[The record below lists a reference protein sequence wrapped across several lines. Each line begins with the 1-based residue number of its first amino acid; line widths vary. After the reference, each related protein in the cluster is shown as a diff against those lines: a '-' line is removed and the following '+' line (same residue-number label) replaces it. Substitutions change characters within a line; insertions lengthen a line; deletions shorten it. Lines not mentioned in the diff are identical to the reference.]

1 MKTKNEKIPNP
12 KEIEKEIAAFLNRR
26 YGDQVKMMSPLTM
39 VQTDLSEAD
48 DVDPKKKGRID
59 FDMKPEEMIAYLD
72 QYVIRQDAAKQV
84 LATKICTHFNRIRY
98 WEDSRGRLPEITGGI
113 KNNVLMIGPTGV
125 GKTYIIKLIAKRIGV
140 PFVKGDATKFSETG
154 YVGGDVEDLVRD
166 LMRES
171 DNNIEI
177 AQYGIIYIDEI
188 DKIASSRNLIGPDVS
203 RTGVQRALLKP
214 MEETDVELKVP
225 HDPISM
231 IQEVEQFRK
240 TGKRE
245 RRSINTK
252 NILFIMSGAFS
263 ELPEIVKKRTTSQS
277 IGFGAQM
284 SAPPSTPETLKLLK
298 AEDLVEYGF
307 ESEFVGRLPVKSVFE
322 KLEEPDLLH
331 ILQNPNN
338 PVILSKKLDFATY
351 GIDIQFSQDAL
362 ERLARMAAK
371 ENTGA
376 RGLVSVIEQSLIPFE
391 TRLPSTNIRHF
402 PVTASV
408 IHYPAQTLKKWLSVP
423 DDPERKEMF
432 DAIAAENK
440 DIIQAYL
447 NDNRKNLT
455 AQYGLPLS
463 SDRIEW
469 IAEYYCANVVEIQT
483 AVKKIK
489 AYYDEIKKCELA
501 FYNKNDINIVLEED
515 AVDHFIGQMAEKT
528 KDAGQIYEKLT
539 TDFEY
544 GLRLIQEKIGRNRYF
559 ISKAALLDPESF
571 LNELIRNEFNKTDI
585 APPAGTT
592 DTNPVD
598 AASSPSDAPTGIKK

>member
-12 KEIEKEIAAFLNRR
+12 KEIEKEIAAFLTQR
-26 YGDQVKMMSPLTM
+26 YGDQVKLMSPLAM
-39 VQTDLSEAD
+39 VQADESETDTTGPTKE
-48 DVDPKKKGRID
+48 GCID

-72 QYVIRQDAAKQV
+72 QYVIRQDAAKRI
-84 LATKICTHFNRIRY
+84 LATKICTHFNRIRFQKN
-98 WEDSRGRLPEITGGI
+98 SKGQVPEITGGI

-125 GKTYIIKLIAKRIGV
+125 GKTYIIKHIAKRIGV

-171 DNNIEI
+171 DNNIEM
-177 AQYGIIYIDEI
+177 AQHGIIYIDEI

-263 ELPEIVKKRTTSQS
+263 ELPEIIKKRTTSQC

-284 SAPPSTPETLKLLK
+284 NTAQSKSDVLKLVK

-322 KLEEPDLLH
+322 KLEESDLFN

-351 GIDIQFSQDAL
+351 GIDIKFSRDAL
-362 ERLARMAAK
+362 ELLAHQAAL

-376 RGLVSVIEQSLIPFE
+376 RGLVSVIEHALIPFE
-391 TRLPSTNIRHF
+391 TRLPSTGIRHF

-408 IHYPAQTLKKWLSVP
+408 ICDSEQTLKKWLSDP
-423 DDPERKEMF
+423 DDPKRLETFE
-432 DAIAAENK
+432 AIAAENK
-440 DIIQAYL
+440 EGIISYL
-447 NDNRKNLT
+447 SDNRKNLT
-455 AQYGLPLS
+455 AHYGLPLS
-463 SDRIEW
+463 SDRIDR
-469 IAEYYCANVVEIQT
+469 IADYYCTNVVEIGT
-483 AVKKIK
+483 AVKTIK
-489 AYYDEIKKCELA
+489 SYYDEIKKCELA

-515 AVDHFIGQMAEKT
+515 AVDHFIGRMAAGAI
-528 KDAGQIYEKLT
+528 DAGRIYEKLT

-571 LNELIRNEFNKTDI
+571 LNELIRNEFNKKDI

-598 AASSPSDAPTGIKK
+598 ATSSPSGAPSGN